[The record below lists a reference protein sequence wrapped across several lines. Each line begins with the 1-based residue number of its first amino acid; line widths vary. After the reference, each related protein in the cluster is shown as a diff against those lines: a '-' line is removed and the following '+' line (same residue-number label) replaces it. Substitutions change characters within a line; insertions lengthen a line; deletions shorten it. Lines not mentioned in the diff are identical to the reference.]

1 MEIIKKYLNNMPEII
16 TTTIYLLSGL
26 VLLHWAQFSK

>member
-16 TTTIYLLSGL
+16 QTTTLLLSGL
-26 VLLHWAQFSK
+26 AILHWMQFAK